1 MDEQKLN
8 IFMSMCR
15 HLSFTKAAEDCH
27 VVQST
32 MSKQIAALE
41 KELGVLLFARNGSQV
56 TLTPAGERL
65 QKVAER
71 YANQYRAIN
80 ASAHKLVLELTDSL
94 KLGFGFFEAFL
105 IQDTL
110 RAFSSKYPT
119 VDLNLMQY
127 SYSTLV
133 AHARCGVV
141 DLAFGT
147 SLCANACIDQKH
159 VVLFTDKWYVA
170 AAKDNAFW
178 SMPPEDQAVLKDQ
191 IVITTFNNDYE
202 PVRPYCINHCLPVKA
217 FTYSNTFIA
226 QLPLLLA
233 NLGVALLPSYLKPYL
248 PPSLRFEDVLA
259 EPLFM
264 DFTAIYN
271 PDSNNAALHS
281 FIECCKS
288 IYARTQSDSTIVPDI
303 S

>member
-8 IFMSMCR
+8 VFMSMCR

-41 KELGVLLFARNGSQV
+41 KELGVKLFDRNGSQV
-56 TLTPAGERL
+56 ALTPAGARL

-110 RAFSSKYPT
+110 RAFSGQYPT

-147 SLCANACIDQKH
+147 SLCANACANLEH
-159 VVLFTDKWYVA
+159 VVLFKDKWFVA

-178 SMPPEDQAVLKDQ
+178 SMPPEEQGILKDQ
-191 IVITTFNNDYE
+191 VVITTFNNEFE
-202 PVRPYCINHCLPVKA
+202 PVRPYCINNCLPIRA
-217 FTYSNTFIA
+217 FTYSNSFIS
-226 QLPLLLA
+226 QLPLLLS
-233 NLGVALLPSYLKPYL
+233 NLGIALLPSYLKPYL
-248 PPSLRFEDVLA
+248 PSDLRFEDVLA
-259 EPLFM
+259 EPLYM

-271 PDSNNAALHS
+271 PDSENAALHS
-281 FIECCKS
+281 FVECCKNVYNTRN
-288 IYARTQSDSTIVPDI
+288 YAAQP
-303 S
+303 